1 MLVAASVMALAGC
14 GGGSHSSSAT
24 TPTATR
30 PATTHLDTKPNLTS
44 AFTPNGPIPSLYTCD
59 GADKPLPLRWSTVP
73 KGTRELV
80 LVMRDPDAPIPD
92 FVHWA
97 VAGIPPSA
105 RQIPAGAIEGRNSSG
120 TIGYHGP
127 CPPRGDR
134 PHHYVLTLSAL
145 AAPSGLTKRGFSA
158 DALRAAALGIYTL
171 VGTYQRR

>member
-1 MLVAASVMALAGC
+1 VRRAALAAAAIAAAGC
-14 GGGSHSSSAT
+14 GGSAHHGTT
-24 TPTATR
+24 TPTVT
-30 PATTHLDTKPNLTS
+30 PPHLDTKPNLTS

-105 RQIPAGAIEGRNSSG
+105 RQIPAGAIEGRNSLG
-120 TIGYHGP
+120 TIGYRGP

-145 AAPSGLTKRGFSA
+145 SAPSGLTKPGFSA
-158 DALRAAALGIYTL
+158 DALRAPALGIYTL